1 MNKSKILSN
10 MYMNLD
16 LNEFC
21 SNYLW
26 LFNTVKFINL
36 LKDEMFGSID
46 GLILYN
52 NKLYENEYSE

>member
-1 MNKSKILSN
+1 MD
-10 MYMNLD
+10 MNLD